1 MHPVLFPF
9 GSEERWIS
17 FLSHWVTSDEHEL
30 EIAKLLVRKN
40 ILPLVH
46 GSELAY
52 ILGISPKLLTHM
64 AKRPAKYYRTFTI
77 PKKTGKPRQITAP
90 RIFLKVVQ
98 RYILD
103 CVLRPLPV
111 HVAACG
117 FVAGRNCGS
126 GAALHVGRRYVW
138 NIDLKDF
145 FPSVSQERVRLLFS
159 HIGYQSEEHTSELIS
174 NLVFVECDSE
184 IVACARTNNVAY
196 TRYAD
201 DLTFSSGEP
210 FSDAFINAVRS
221 SIKKH
226 GFRIN
231 ERKTRLMGSMC
242 RREVTGL
249 TVNEKVSIPRYRRR
263 QLRALFHQVELNPA
277 KFQPQKRVV
286 IGFASWVHDYHEE
299 GKGYLKLAH
308 SIPDPESRA

>member
-159 HIGYQSEEHTSELIS
+159 HKGYPQRAAKFLSEICCLDERLPQGAPTSPMIS

-184 IVACARTNNVAY
+184 IVACAR
-196 TRYAD
+196 
-201 DLTFSSGEP
+201 
-210 FSDAFINAVRS
+210 
-221 SIKKH
+221 KK
-226 GFRIN
+226 
-231 ERKTRLMGSMC
+231 
-242 RREVTGL
+242 
-249 TVNEKVSIPRYRRR
+249 
-263 QLRALFHQVELNPA
+263 
-277 KFQPQKRVV
+277 
-286 IGFASWVHDYHEE
+286 
-299 GKGYLKLAH
+299 
-308 SIPDPESRA
+308 